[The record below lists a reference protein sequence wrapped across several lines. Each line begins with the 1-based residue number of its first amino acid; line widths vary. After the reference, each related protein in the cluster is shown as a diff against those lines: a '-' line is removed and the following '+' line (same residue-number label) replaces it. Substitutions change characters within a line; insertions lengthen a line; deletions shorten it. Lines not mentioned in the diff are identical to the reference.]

1 MQGNKKHTEGHSD
14 SSSIGSLLDDT
25 DREVSSLT
33 DRAFKSLCVAE
44 LEDSYNE
51 PDLAISPDF
60 ALQFSAKF
68 HPGTLNHAIKKS
80 NVCNKLT
87 ARNNE
92 HTIWAST
99 FQRLPKC
106 APEEKRIA
114 KNNTFATERKKL
126 NLPVPGPR
134 NNKHVSKVSSLIKTF
149 DKTADQGSGG
159 SLIAIKQPIKN
170 SFQKCKLN
178 HGNDMA
184 CWDDTDILS
193 IHKELSEFSE
203 DSQGSH
209 CLSGKHEPQKRPNK
223 IDLSYCGSDGY
234 YPVLIEMSK
243 VAKSN
248 FSRSSKKALKN
259 RSMKVNEPAK
269 KGNFLHSEN
278 SAFESWNVHHKKLTE
293 KEEFVDIKMKKDGLT
308 YLEEAPFIKGSH
320 THEHKLP
327 PVKTTV
333 AKKQEKDFQMKPTPP
348 EAAFSIPLPA
358 VYAPQGPLPSET
370 KFPAALPPAP
380 PPRIHAHQ
388 GPPRPPPVPQALSLP
403 TPTQQGHPPTPPTPE
418 APPVP
423 PPPVPAQLSP
433 PAMSQASV
441 SPQSVSYRMVSPS
454 PMSQAPSPPPPRPL
468 ATLAEEEALSPQ
480 LGNTCPPWRRQR
492 ATKGAAER
500 RQTSKEKFTASDE
513 TCSLSEKATGA
524 EPGLDVTSLAKQVN
538 SPGSISPSFN
548 ITELLTPIIPPKQE
562 VDAVENELIP
572 LTPPPTESTALR
584 DHEGSAFGDY
594 TSRDSYKSK
603 ASSLLFNLK
612 DVRKRVKSIYTPSP
626 LLRALEEKNKT
637 RENIPE
643 STKMNASLSTLQE
656 KSNKNIAEK
665 DESTDTTSILSGSV
679 HKKDNKTDLTG
690 HFTDNYLTLNSPQ
703 TTADLLFYQTGDNLQ
718 QDDSKHEDLVKNTRD
733 NENFPSFRHESNEP
747 DLRKLLQYP
756 ALKPFSRDNA
766 DTTAGQPM
774 QNPSV
779 QGEENER
786 QAAIQNENFA
796 FKMLPNQLSPAE
808 DVRYSDTQTNIVVPG
823 HEAQGKRSTSSSEQ
837 SFVSTVEQPL
847 QEELFPP
854 VSLVQKASLQESQRT
869 KSEMGADS
877 KKSHKERGKEVG
889 EDELQYYACISSGTG
904 AAEKREGKVAGNEQR
919 SMMKEKLRRE
929 KREEANSMDS
939 TSNSI
944 RDMSIPRSE
953 EPQTPPSSSSTKPS
967 LFLIKDN
974 TFRSPQVI
982 RAVKLPLFRSFSL
995 DDTVSSSY
1003 KEMESRFMPPAEH
1016 NKQHQ
1021 NMLRAQEAGWSASR
1035 HRGQQ
1040 NVREGATDRGKEASE
1055 PGSTS
1060 ATLDPSLLE
1069 DTESFSLGKLMEEDE
1084 ETCALLNKVGKVN
1097 EERVCRRKE
1106 KPQIRKARHSLTQ
1119 SNLDL
1124 ENDQAQ
1130 SNPSYPTERKTNYF
1144 KNHNLSNRRGG
1155 SCAKKIITRDTISPV
1170 TGSISEDHMYS
1181 LVSHEALEDILHT
1194 EGAPVLLDSLAC
1206 SAVTSPRSG
1215 STMHSFAASSSSDK
1229 PTISGL
1235 RETEDV
1241 IDPALLNMAL
1251 KSQADM
1257 SAEEILDSAQRNL
1270 LSDSAGEAERLEPR
1284 RLGERAAGKPPA
1296 VPPKTEKALRR
1307 AKKLASRRKKMQ
1319 EEQKKH
1325 QTEHTDTVGRKP
1337 SHSGQTLASPSPL
1350 GYSPL
1355 HPATH
1360 STFTPTETSTGRPSG
1375 ASAVS
1380 PSPSSTQRKLL
1391 QDPDSGQYYVVDL
1404 PAEVNLKTFYDPET
1418 GKYVQVSVP
1427 SLEGNL
1433 CQPPSSEIMNSPY
1446 ASYPRVL
1453 PLPASSVAVLKSPS
1467 QLSEPTRLMPAVPGE
1482 PVELPEDGQQDYRYT
1497 EAVNTQPYIEPTS
1510 YSYSKESDTEETQ
1523 VHLGKDMS
1531 PTPNTDTVSL
1541 TDLDDFAAE
1550 GVS

>member
-99 FQRLPKC
+99 FQQLPKC
-106 APEEKRIA
+106 VPEEKRIA
-114 KNNTFATERKKL
+114 KNNTFATERKNL

-134 NNKHVSKVSSLIKTF
+134 NSKHVSKVSSLIKTF

-170 SFQKCKLN
+170 SFQKWKLSR
-178 HGNDMA
+178 GNDMA
-184 CWDDTDILS
+184 WWDDTDILS
-193 IHKELSEFSE
+193 IQKELSEFSE
-203 DSQGSH
+203 ASQGSH
-209 CLSGKHEPQKRPNK
+209 CLSGKHEPQKRSNK

-259 RSMKVNEPAK
+259 RSVKVNEPAK
-269 KGNFLHSEN
+269 RGNFLHSEN
-278 SAFESWNVHHKKLTE
+278 SAFESWNIHHKKLTE
-293 KEEFVDIKMKKDGLT
+293 KDKF
-308 YLEEAPFIKGSH
+308 
-320 THEHKLP
+320 
-327 PVKTTV
+327 
-333 AKKQEKDFQMKPTPP
+333 PTPP
-348 EAAFSIPLPA
+348 EAAF
-358 VYAPQGPLPSET
+358 
-370 KFPAALPPAP
+370 
-380 PPRIHAHQ
+380 
-388 GPPRPPPVPQALSLP
+388 
-403 TPTQQGHPPTPPTPE
+403 TPPM
-418 APPVP
+418 P
-423 PPPVPAQLSP
+423 PPPIPAQLSP
-433 PAMSQASV
+433 PALSQASV
-441 SPQSVSYRMVSPS
+441 SPQSTSYRMVSPS
-454 PMSQAPSPPPPRPL
+454 AMSQAPNPSPPRPL
-468 ATLAEEEALSPQ
+468 ATLTEGEAVGPQ

-492 ATKGAAER
+492 ATKEAAEK
-500 RQTSKEKFTASDE
+500 RQTSKEKFTASNE
-513 TCSLSEKATGA
+513 TCSLSKKATGA
-524 EPGLDVTSLAKQVN
+524 KPDMDVTPLAKQVN

-562 VDAVENELIP
+562 MDAVESELIP
-572 LTPPPTESTALR
+572 LTPPPTESTASR

-626 LLRALEEKNKT
+626 LLRALEEKNKA
-637 RENIPE
+637 RENIQE
-643 STKMNASLSTLQE
+643 STKMNATLSTLQE
-656 KSNKNIAEK
+656 KSSKNIAEE
-665 DESTDTTSILSGSV
+665 DESSDITSILSGSV
-679 HKKDNKTDLTG
+679 HRKDNKADLTG
-690 HFTDNYLTLNSPQ
+690 HFTDNYLTLSSPR

-718 QDDSKHEDLVKNTRD
+718 QDNSKHKDLVKNTRD
-733 NENFPSFRHESNEP
+733 NENLPLFRHESSEP
-747 DLRKLLQYP
+747 DLRKHVQYP

-766 DTTAGQPM
+766 AGQPM
-774 QNPSV
+774 QSPSV

-786 QAAIQNENFA
+786 QAAIQNENFT
-796 FKMLPNQLSPAE
+796 FKTLPNQHSPAE
-808 DVRYSDTQTNIVVPG
+808 NVPHSDTQTNVVVLG

-847 QEELFPP
+847 QED
-854 VSLVQKASLQESQRT
+854 QRT
-869 KSEMGADS
+869 KSEVGADS
-877 KKSHKERGKEVG
+877 NKSHKERGKEVG
-889 EDELQYYACISSGTG
+889 EDELEYYACIISGTG
-904 AAEKREGKVAGNEQR
+904 AAEKREGKVTGNEQR
-919 SMMKEKLRRE
+919 SLMKEKLSRE
-929 KREEANSMDS
+929 KREETNSMDS
-939 TSNSI
+939 SSDGM
-944 RDMSIPRSE
+944 REMSIPRSE

-967 LFLIKDN
+967 LFMIKDN

-1003 KEMESRFMPPAEH
+1003 KEMESRLMPPTEH
-1016 NKQHQ
+1016 KKQHQ
-1021 NMLRAQEAGWSASR
+1021 NMLHAQEVGWLASR
-1035 HRGQQ
+1035 RRGQQ
-1040 NVREGATDRGKEASE
+1040 NVRDGTTDRGKEASE
-1055 PGSTS
+1055 PGSAST
-1060 ATLDPSLLE
+1060 ALDPSLLE
-1069 DTESFSLGKLMEEDE
+1069 DRESFSLGKLMEEDG
-1084 ETCALLNKVGKVN
+1084 ETCALLNKVEKKN
-1097 EERVCRRKE
+1097 EESVCRRKE
-1106 KPQIRKARHSLTQ
+1106 KPQTRKTRHSLTQ
-1119 SNLDL
+1119 PNLGL
-1124 ENDQAQ
+1124 ESDQAQ
-1130 SNPSYPTERKTNYF
+1130 NNPSYPTERNTNYF
-1144 KNHNLSNRRGG
+1144 KNRHLSNRRGG
-1155 SCAKKIITRDTISPV
+1155 SCAKKIITRETTSPV
-1170 TGSISEDHMYS
+1170 TDFISEDHTYS
-1181 LVSHEALEDILHT
+1181 PVSHEALEDILHT
-1194 EGAPVLLDSLAC
+1194 EGAPVLLDN
-1206 SAVTSPRSG
+1206 
-1215 STMHSFAASSSSDK
+1215 K

-1241 IDPALLNMAL
+1241 TNPALLNMAL
-1251 KSQADM
+1251 KNQADM
-1257 SAEEILDSAQRNL
+1257 SSEEILDLARRNL
-1270 LSDSAGEAERLEPR
+1270 LSDSGGEAERLEPR
-1284 RLGERAAGKPPA
+1284 GLGERAAGKPPA

-1319 EEQKKH
+1319 EQQKKH

-1337 SHSGQTLASPSPL
+1337 SHSGQTLASPSRL
-1350 GYSPL
+1350 GYSHL
-1355 HPATH
+1355 HPAPH
-1360 STFTPTETSTGRPSG
+1360 STSTPTETSTGRPSG
-1375 ASAVS
+1375 TSAVS
-1380 PSPSSTQRKLL
+1380 PSSSSTQRKLL

-1427 SLEGNL
+1427 SSEGNL
-1433 CQPPSSEIMNSPY
+1433 DQPPSSEIMNSPY
-1446 ASYPRVL
+1446 VSYPRVL

-1467 QLSEPTRLMPAVPGE
+1467 QLSEPTGLMPAVPE
-1482 PVELPEDGQQDYRYT
+1482 PAELPED
-1497 EAVNTQPYIEPTS
+1497 
-1510 YSYSKESDTEETQ
+1510 DTEETQ
-1523 VHLGKDMS
+1523 VRVGKDMS
-1531 PTPNTDTVSL
+1531 PTPNTDIVSL

>member
-1 MQGNKKHTEGHSD
+1 TMQGNKKHTEGHSD

-44 LEDSYNE
+44 LDSYNE

-87 ARNNE
+87 ARSSE

-99 FQRLPKC
+99 FQQLPNC
-106 APEEKRIA
+106 TPEEKRLA
-114 KNNTFATERKKL
+114 KNNSFTTERKKL

-134 NNKHVSKVSSLIKTF
+134 SNKHVSKVSSLIKTF

-170 SFQKCKLN
+170 NFQKCKLN

-193 IHKELSEFSE
+193 IRKELSELSE
-203 DSQGSH
+203 AGQGSH
-209 CLSGKHEPQKRPNK
+209 CLIGKHEPQKRPNK

-243 VAKSN
+243 VARSN
-248 FSRSSKKALKN
+248 FSRSSKKASKN

-293 KEEFVDIKMKKDGLT
+293 KEEFVDIKMKKEGLT

-320 THEHKLP
+320 TREHKLP

-333 AKKQEKDFQMKPTPP
+333 AKKQEKDFQIKPTPP
-348 EAAFSIPLPA
+348 EATLSIPLSA
-358 VYAPQGPLPSET
+358 VS
-370 KFPAALPPAP
+370 
-380 PPRIHAHQ
+380 
-388 GPPRPPPVPQALSLP
+388 
-403 TPTQQGHPPTPPTPE
+403 
-418 APPVP
+418 
-423 PPPVPAQLSP
+423 
-433 PAMSQASV
+433 
-441 SPQSVSYRMVSPS
+441 
-454 PMSQAPSPPPPRPL
+454 PPPRPL
-468 ATLAEEEALSPQ
+468 ATLTEEEALSPQ

-500 RQTSKEKFTASDE
+500 RQTSKEKFPASDE
-513 TCSLSEKATGA
+513 TCLLSEKVTGT
-524 EPGLDVTSLAKQVN
+524 EPSLDVTPLAKQVN

-562 VDAVENELIP
+562 VDTVESELIP
-572 LTPPPTESTALR
+572 LTPPPTESTVLR
-584 DHEGSAFGDY
+584 DHEGSTCSDY
-594 TSRDSYKSK
+594 SSRDSYKSK

-637 RENIPE
+637 RENTQE
-643 STKMNASLSTLQE
+643 STKMNASFLTLQE

-665 DESTDTTSILSGSV
+665 DESSDMTSILSGSV

-690 HFTDNYLTLNSPQ
+690 HFTDNYFTLSSPQ
-703 TTADLLFYQTGDNLQ
+703 TTVDLLFYQTGDNVQ
-718 QDDSKHEDLVKNTRD
+718 QDNSKREDLVKNTRD
-733 NENFPSFRHESNEP
+733 NENFPLFRHESNEP
-747 DLRKLLQYP
+747 DLRKHLQYP
-756 ALKPFSRDNA
+756 ALKAFSRDSA
-766 DTTAGQPM
+766 DTTSGQPM
-774 QNPSV
+774 QNRSV

-796 FKMLPNQLSPAE
+796 FKTLPNQLSPAE
-808 DVRYSDTQTNIVVPG
+808 DVPYSATQTNMVVPG

-847 QEELFPP
+847 QEEPCPAVPLM
-854 VSLVQKASLQESQRT
+854 QKACLQESQRT

-877 KKSHKERGKEVG
+877 KKSHKERGKEVR
-889 EDELQYYACISSGTG
+889 EDELQYYACISSGSG
-904 AAEKREGKVAGNEQR
+904 AAESGEGKVTGNEQR
-919 SMMKEKLRRE
+919 SVMKEKLRRE

-939 TSNSI
+939 ASDSI

-967 LFLIKDN
+967 LFMIKDN

-1016 NKQHQ
+1016 NKQHRS
-1021 NMLRAQEAGWSASR
+1021 MLHAQEVGWSASR
-1035 HRGQQ
+1035 RRGQQ
-1040 NVREGATDRGKEASE
+1040 NLKDGATDRGKEARE

-1060 ATLDPSLLE
+1060 TMLEPSLLE
-1069 DTESFSLGKLMEEDE
+1069 DTESFSLGKLTEEDE
-1084 ETCALLNKVGKVN
+1084 ETCALLNNVGKMN
-1097 EERVCRRKE
+1097 EESVCRRKE
-1106 KPQIRKARHSLTQ
+1106 KPQTRKARHSLTQ
-1119 SNLDL
+1119 PNLGL

-1130 SNPSYPTERKTNYF
+1130 NKPSYPTERKTNYF

-1155 SCAKKIITRDTISPV
+1155 SCAKKIITRETISPV

-1181 LVSHEALEDILHT
+1181 PVSHEALENILHI

-1229 PTISGL
+1229 PTTSGL

-1241 IDPALLNMAL
+1241 INPALLNMAL
-1251 KSQADM
+1251 KSQAVM
-1257 SAEEILDSAQRNL
+1257 SAEEILDSALRNL
-1270 LSDSAGEAERLEPR
+1270 PSSSAGEAERLEPR
-1284 RLGERAAGKPPA
+1284 GLGERAAGKPPA

-1319 EEQKKH
+1319 EQQKKH
-1325 QTEHTDTVGRKP
+1325 QTENTDAVGRKP

-1350 GYSPL
+1350 GYSPV
-1355 HPATH
+1355 HPAPH
-1360 STFTPTETSTGRPSG
+1360 STFPTETSTGTPSG

-1427 SLEGNL
+1427 SSEGNL
-1433 CQPPSSEIMNSPY
+1433 YQPPSSQIMNSPY

-1467 QLSEPTRLMPAVPGE
+1467 QLSEPAWLMPAVPGE
-1482 PVELPEDGQQDYRYT
+1482 PAELPEDGEEDYRYT
-1497 EAVNTQPYIEPTS
+1497 AAVDTQAYVEPAS
-1510 YSYSKESDTEETQ
+1510 YSYSQGTEETQ
-1523 VHLGKDMS
+1523 VLLGKDTS
-1531 PTPNTDTVSL
+1531 PTPNTDIVSL

>member
-1 MQGNKKHTEGHSD
+1 TMQGNKKHTEGHSD

-60 ALQFSAKF
+60 ALQLSAKF
-68 HPGTLNHAIKKS
+68 HPGTLNHTIKKS

-92 HTIWAST
+92 HAIWAST
-99 FQRLPKC
+99 FQQLPKC
-106 APEEKRIA
+106 APEERRIA

-149 DKTADQGSGG
+149 DKSADQGSGG
-159 SLIAIKQPIKN
+159 SLIAFKQPIKN

-203 DSQGSH
+203 ASQGSH
-209 CLSGKHEPQKRPNK
+209 CLSSKHEPQKRPNK

-248 FSRSSKKALKN
+248 FYRSSKKALKN
-259 RSMKVNEPAK
+259 RSVKVNEPAK

-293 KEEFVDIKMKKDGLT
+293 KEEFVDIKTKKESLA
-308 YLEEAPFIKGSH
+308 YLEEAPFIKGSRR
-320 THEHKLP
+320 HELKLP
-327 PVKTTV
+327 PAKIPV
-333 AKKQEKDFQMKPTPP
+333 AKKQEKDFQMEVTPP
-348 EAAFSIPLPA
+348 EAAFSTPA
-358 VYAPQGPLPSET
+358 VYVPQGALPSET
-370 KFPAALPPAP
+370 E
-380 PPRIHAHQ
+380 
-388 GPPRPPPVPQALSLP
+388 
-403 TPTQQGHPPTPPTPE
+403 T
-418 APPVP
+418 
-423 PPPVPAQLSP
+423 
-433 PAMSQASV
+433 
-441 SPQSVSYRMVSPS
+441 
-454 PMSQAPSPPPPRPL
+454 L
-468 ATLAEEEALSPQ
+468 ATLTEEEALSPQ

-492 ATKGAAER
+492 AAKGAAEKK
-500 RQTSKEKFTASDE
+500 QTSKKFTASDE
-513 TCSLSEKATGA
+513 TVSLSEKATGN
-524 EPGLDVTSLAKQVN
+524 EPGLDVTPLAKQVN

-548 ITELLTPIIPPKQE
+548 ITELLTPIIPPKQD
-562 VDAVENELIP
+562 VDPVESELIP
-572 LTPPPTESTALR
+572 LTPPPTESTAAR
-584 DHEGSAFGDY
+584 DHEGSVFGDY
-594 TSRDSYKSK
+594 RSRDSYKSK

-637 RENIPE
+637 RENIQE
-643 STKMNASLSTLQE
+643 STKTNASLLTLQE

-665 DESTDTTSILSGSV
+665 DELSDITSILSSSV
-679 HKKDNKTDLTG
+679 HEKDSKTDLTG
-690 HFTDNYLTLNSPQ
+690 RFTDNYLTLSSPQ

-718 QDDSKHEDLVKNTRD
+718 QDDSKHEGLVKNTRG
-733 NENFPSFRHESNEP
+733 NENFPLLRHESNEP
-747 DLRKLLQYP
+747 DLRKHLQYP

-774 QNPSV
+774 QNASV

-786 QAAIQNENFA
+786 QAANQNEEFA
-796 FKMLPNQLSPAE
+796 FKTTPDKLSPAE
-808 DVRYSDTQTNIVVPG
+808 NMPCSDVQTSMVVTG
-823 HEAQGKRSTSSSEQ
+823 HEAQGKRSSSSSEQ

-847 QEELFPP
+847 QEEAFPP
-854 VSLVQKASLQESQRT
+854 VPLMQKACLQESQRT
-869 KSEMGADS
+869 KSEMDADS
-877 KKSHKERGKEVG
+877 KKSHKGRGKEVG

-904 AAEKREGKVAGNEQR
+904 AAEKEGRVTGNEQG
-919 SMMKEKLRRE
+919 SLMKEKLRRE
-929 KREEANSMDS
+929 KAEEANSMDS
-939 TSNSI
+939 ASNSI
-944 RDMSIPRSE
+944 RDKSE

-967 LFLIKDN
+967 LFMIKDN

-1003 KEMESRFMPPAEH
+1003 KEMESRFVPPAEH

-1021 NMLRAQEAGWSASR
+1021 NVPHTQVVGWSALR
-1035 HRGQQ
+1035 RRAQQ
-1040 NVREGATDRGKEASE
+1040 NVRDGATDRGKEASE
-1055 PGSTS
+1055 HGSTS

-1069 DTESFSLGKLMEEDE
+1069 DAESFSSGKLMEEDE
-1084 ETCALLNKVGKVN
+1084 DTCALLNKVGTMN
-1097 EERVCRRKE
+1097 EESVCRRQE

-1119 SNLDL
+1119 PNLCL

-1130 SNPSYPTERKTNYF
+1130 NNHSYPTERKMNYF
-1144 KNHNLSNRRGG
+1144 KNHHLSNRRGG
-1155 SCAKKIITRDTISPV
+1155 SCVKKIITRETISPV
-1170 TGSISEDHMYS
+1170 TGSRSEDHMYS
-1181 LVSHEALEDILHT
+1181 PVSHEDLEDNLHT

-1215 STMHSFAASSSSDK
+1215 SMKHFTVASSSSDK
-1229 PTISGL
+1229 PT

-1241 IDPALLNMAL
+1241 INPALLNVAL

-1257 SAEEILDSAQRNL
+1257 YAEEILDPAQRNL
-1270 LSDSAGEAERLEPR
+1270 LSEIAGEAERLQTRGP
-1284 RLGERAAGKPPA
+1284 GERAAGKPPA

-1307 AKKLASRRKKMQ
+1307 AKKLASRRKKM
-1319 EEQKKH
+1319 EEQQKNH
-1325 QTEHTDTVGRKP
+1325 QTEHTDAVGSK
-1337 SHSGQTLASPSPL
+1337 SHSGQTLASPSSL

-1355 HPATH
+1355 HPAPH

-1375 ASAVS
+1375 ASAIS
-1380 PSPSSTQRKLL
+1380 PSPSSNQRKLL

-1427 SLEGNL
+1427 SFEGNL
-1433 CQPPSSEIMNSPY
+1433 YQAPSSEIMNSPY

-1453 PLPASSVAVLKSPS
+1453 PLPASSVAVLKSAS
-1467 QLSEPTRLMPAVPGE
+1467 QVSEPPWLMPAVSGDPA
-1482 PVELPEDGQQDYRYT
+1482 ELPEDGQQDYRYA
-1497 EAVNTQPYIEPTS
+1497 EAVDTQPYIEPAS
-1510 YSYSKESDTEETQ
+1510 YSYSQDAEETQ
-1523 VHLGKDMS
+1523 VRLRKDMS

-1541 TDLDDFAAE
+1541 TNLDDFAAE

>member
-1 MQGNKKHTEGHSD
+1 TMQGNKKHTEGHSD

-68 HPGTLNHAIKKS
+68 HPGTLNHTIKKS

-99 FQRLPKC
+99 FQQLPKC

-114 KNNTFATERKKL
+114 KNNTFAMERNKL

-159 SLIAIKQPIKN
+159 SLIALKQPIKN

-203 DSQGSH
+203 ASQGSH
-209 CLSGKHEPQKRPNK
+209 CLSGKHEPQKRPTK

-259 RSMKVNEPAK
+259 RSVKVNEPAK

-278 SAFESWNVHHKKLTE
+278 SAFESWNVHHKKLAE
-293 KEEFVDIKMKKDGLT
+293 KEEFIDIKTKKEGLA
-308 YLEEAPFIKGSH
+308 YLEEAPFIKGSR
-320 THEHKLP
+320 TREHKLP
-327 PVKTTV
+327 PAKITV
-333 AKKQEKDFQMKPTPP
+333 AKKQEKGFQMETTPP
-348 EAAFSIPLPA
+348 EAAFSVPLPA
-358 VYAPQGPLPSET
+358 VYAPST
-370 KFPAALPPAP
+370 
-380 PPRIHAHQ
+380 
-388 GPPRPPPVPQALSLP
+388 
-403 TPTQQGHPPTPPTPE
+403 
-418 APPVP
+418 
-423 PPPVPAQLSP
+423 
-433 PAMSQASV
+433 
-441 SPQSVSYRMVSPS
+441 
-454 PMSQAPSPPPPRPL
+454 PPPRPL
-468 ATLAEEEALSPQ
+468 ATLTEEEVLSPQ
-480 LGNTCPPWRRQR
+480 LGNTCPPWRRHR
-492 ATKGAAER
+492 ATKGAAEK

-513 TCSLSEKATGA
+513 TVSLSEKVTGA
-524 EPGLDVTSLAKQVN
+524 EPGLDVTPLAKQVN

-562 VDAVENELIP
+562 VDPVESELIP
-572 LTPPPTESTALR
+572 LTPPPTESAAVR

-594 TSRDSYKSK
+594 KSRDSYKSK

-637 RENIPE
+637 RENIQE

-665 DESTDTTSILSGSV
+665 DESSDITSILSGSV
-679 HKKDNKTDLTG
+679 HEKDNKTDLTG
-690 HFTDNYLTLNSPQ
+690 HFTDNYLTLSSPQ

-718 QDDSKHEDLVKNTRD
+718 QDDSKHEGLVKNTRG
-733 NENFPSFRHESNEP
+733 NENFPLSRNESNVP
-747 DLRKLLQYP
+747 DLRKRLQYP
-756 ALKPFSRDNA
+756 ALKPFSKDNA

-779 QGEENER
+779 RDEENER
-786 QAAIQNENFA
+786 QAANQNEEFA
-796 FKMLPNQLSPAE
+796 FKTLPNQLSPAE
-808 DVRYSDTQTNIVVPG
+808 DVPYSDVQTSMVVTG
-823 HEAQGKRSTSSSEQ
+823 HETQGKRSSSSSEQ

-847 QEELFPP
+847 QEEPFPP
-854 VSLVQKASLQESQRT
+854 VSLMQKACLQESQRT

-904 AAEKREGKVAGNEQR
+904 AAEKEGRVTGNEQR
-919 SMMKEKLRRE
+919 SLMKETLRRE
-929 KREEANSMDS
+929 KKEEANSMDS
-939 TSNSI
+939 ASDSI

-953 EPQTPPSSSSTKPS
+953 EPQTPPTSSSTKPS
-967 LFLIKDN
+967 LFMIKDN

-1003 KEMESRFMPPAEH
+1003 REMESRFVPPAEH
-1016 NKQHQ
+1016 NKQ
-1021 NMLRAQEAGWSASR
+1021 LRNLLHAQEVGWLALR

-1040 NVREGATDRGKEASE
+1040 NVRDGAIDRGKEASE

-1069 DTESFSLGKLMEEDE
+1069 DTESFSLGKLIEEDE
-1084 ETCALLNKVGKVN
+1084 ETCALLNKVGKMN
-1097 EERVCRRKE
+1097 EESVCRRKE
-1106 KPQIRKARHSLTQ
+1106 KLQTRKARHSLTQ
-1119 SNLDL
+1119 PNLAL

-1130 SNPSYPTERKTNYF
+1130 NNASYPAERQMNYF
-1144 KNHNLSNRRGG
+1144 KNHHLSNRRGG
-1155 SCAKKIITRDTISPV
+1155 SCAKKIITRETISPV
-1170 TGSISEDHMYS
+1170 TGSISEDHTYS
-1181 LVSHEALEDILHT
+1181 PVSHEALEAILHT

-1206 SAVTSPRSG
+1206 SAVASPRSG
-1215 STMHSFAASSSSDK
+1215 SMMHSIAASSSSDK
-1229 PTISGL
+1229 PT

-1241 IDPALLNMAL
+1241 INPALLNMAL

-1270 LSDSAGEAERLEPR
+1270 PSDSAGEAERLEPGG
-1284 RLGERAAGKPPA
+1284 LGERTAGKPPA

-1319 EEQKKH
+1319 EQQKKH
-1325 QTEHTDTVGRKP
+1325 QTEHTDAVGRKA

-1350 GYSPL
+1350 EYSPL
-1355 HPATH
+1355 HSAPH
-1360 STFTPTETSTGRPSG
+1360 STFTPTETSTGRPRG

-1380 PSPSSTQRKLL
+1380 PLPSSTQRKLL

-1427 SLEGNL
+1427 SSEGNL
-1433 CQPPSSEIMNSPY
+1433 YQPPSSEIMNSPY

-1467 QLSEPTRLMPAVPGE
+1467 QLSEPTWLMPAVPGE
-1482 PVELPEDGQQDYRYT
+1482 PAELPEDDQQDYRYA
-1497 EAVNTQPYIEPTS
+1497 EAVDTQPYIEPAS
-1510 YSYSKESDTEETQ
+1510 YPYSRGAEETQ
-1523 VHLGKDMS
+1523 VHLQKDMS
-1531 PTPNTDTVSL
+1531 PTPNTDIVSL

>member
-51 PDLAISPDF
+51 PDLVISPDF
-60 ALQFSAKF
+60 TLQFSAKF
-68 HPGTLNHAIKKS
+68 HPGTLNHTIKKS
-80 NVCNKLT
+80 NACNKLT

-99 FQRLPKC
+99 FQQLPKC
-106 APEEKRIA
+106 TPEEKRIA
-114 KNNTFATERKKL
+114 KNNTFAMERKKQ

-159 SLIAIKQPIKN
+159 SLIALKQPIKN

-193 IHKELSEFSE
+193 IHKELPEFSE
-203 DSQGSH
+203 DSEGSH

-223 IDLSYCGSDGY
+223 VDLSYSGSDGY

-259 RSMKVNEPAK
+259 RSVKINEPSK

-293 KEEFVDIKMKKDGLT
+293 KEEFVDIKTKKEGLA
-308 YLEEAPFIKGSH
+308 YLEEAPFIKGSY

-327 PVKTTV
+327 PAKTTV
-333 AKKQEKDFQMKPTPP
+333 AKKQEKDFQMQPTPP

-358 VYAPQGPLPSET
+358 GCVPQGPFPSEAE
-370 KFPAALPPAP
+370 FRAARPPAP

-388 GPPRPPPVPQALSLP
+388 GPPPQPPPVPQALPLIP
-403 TPTQQGHPPTPPTPE
+403 PTQQGQTPTPPTPE

-423 PPPVPAQLSP
+423 PPPRPAQLSP
-433 PAMSQASV
+433 PALSEASV
-441 SPQSVSYRMVSPS
+441 SPQSVSYRMFSPS
-454 PMSQAPSPPPPRPL
+454 PMSQACSLPPPRPL
-468 ATLAEEEALSPQ
+468 TTLTEEETLSPQ

-492 ATKGAAER
+492 ATKGAAEKI
-500 RQTSKEKFTASDE
+500 QTSKEKFTASDE
-513 TCSLSEKATGA
+513 MVPLSEKVTGA
-524 EPGLDVTSLAKQVN
+524 EPGLDVTPLAKQVN
-538 SPGSISPSFN
+538 CPGSISPSFN

-562 VDAVENELIP
+562 VDPAESELIP
-572 LTPPPTESTALR
+572 LTPPPTESTAAR
-584 DHEGSAFGDY
+584 DHEGSTFGDY
-594 TSRDSYKSK
+594 RSRDSYKSK

-626 LLRALEEKNKT
+626 LLKALEEKNKT
-637 RENIPE
+637 RAKTQE
-643 STKMNASLSTLQE
+643 STKLNASFLTLQE

-665 DESTDTTSILSGSV
+665 DEPSDITSVLSGSV
-679 HKKDNKTDLTG
+679 HEKDNKTDLTG
-690 HFTDNYLTLNSPQ
+690 HFTDNYLTLSSPQ
-703 TTADLLFYQTGDNLQ
+703 TTADLLFYGTGNNLQ
-718 QDDSKHEDLVKNTRD
+718 QDDSKLEGLVKNIRD
-733 NENFPSFRHESNEP
+733 NENFPLFRHESNEP
-747 DLRKLLQYP
+747 DLRKHLQYP

-766 DTTAGQPM
+766 DTTAQQLM

-786 QAAIQNENFA
+786 QATNQNEEFA
-796 FKMLPNQLSPAE
+796 FKTLPNQLSPAE
-808 DVRYSDTQTNIVVPG
+808 DVPYSDIQTSMVVTG
-823 HEAQGKRSTSSSEQ
+823 HEAQRNRSSSSSEQ

-847 QEELFPP
+847 QEEPFPP
-854 VSLVQKASLQESQRT
+854 VPLIQKAYLKEGQRT
-869 KSEMGADS
+869 NSERDADS
-877 KKSHKERGKEVG
+877 KKSDTERGKAVG
-889 EDELQYYACISSGTG
+889 EDELQYYACISPGTG
-904 AAEKREGKVAGNEQR
+904 AAEKEDRVTGNEQR
-919 SMMKEKLRRE
+919 SLTEEKLRRE
-929 KREEANSMDS
+929 KREEASSMDS
-939 TSNSI
+939 ASGSV

-967 LFLIKDN
+967 LFKIKDN

-1003 KEMESRFMPPAEH
+1003 KEMQSRFVPPAEQ
-1016 NKQHQ
+1016 NMQHQ
-1021 NMLRAQEAGWSASR
+1021 NMLHAQEVGSSASR
-1035 HRGQQ
+1035 GRGQQ
-1040 NVREGATDRGKEASE
+1040 NVRDGATDRVKEASE

-1060 ATLDPSLLE
+1060 SAQDPSLLE
-1069 DTESFSLGKLMEEDE
+1069 DTESFSLGKLMEEHE
-1084 ETCALLNKVGKVN
+1084 ETCALLNKVGKMN
-1097 EERVCRRKE
+1097 EECVCKRKE
-1106 KPQIRKARHSLTQ
+1106 KPQTRKARHSLTQ
-1119 SNLDL
+1119 PNIGL

-1130 SNPSYPTERKTNYF
+1130 NKLSYPSERQTNYF
-1144 KNHNLSNRRGG
+1144 KNHHLSDRRGG
-1155 SCAKKIITRDTISPV
+1155 SCAKKIITRETISPV
-1170 TGSISEDHMYS
+1170 TDSISEDHTYS
-1181 LVSHEALEDILHT
+1181 PVSREALEDILHT

-1206 SAVTSPRSG
+1206 STVTSPRSG
-1215 STMHSFAASSSSDK
+1215 STMHSIAASSSSGK
-1229 PTISGL
+1229 PT
-1235 RETEDV
+1235 RETEDAT
-1241 IDPALLNMAL
+1241 DPALLNMAL
-1251 KSQADM
+1251 KSQAGM
-1257 SAEEILDSAQRNL
+1257 FAEEILDSAQRNL
-1270 LSDSAGEAERLEPR
+1270 SSDSAGEAERQEPR
-1284 RLGERAAGKPPA
+1284 GLGERAAGKPPA

-1307 AKKLASRRKKMQ
+1307 AKKLASRQKKMQ
-1319 EEQKKH
+1319 EQQKKY
-1325 QTEHTDTVGRKP
+1325 QTEHTDDVGRQS
-1337 SHSGQTLASPSPL
+1337 SHSGQTLASHSSL
-1350 GYSPL
+1350 RYSPL
-1355 HPATH
+1355 HPAPH

-1427 SLEGNL
+1427 SSEENL
-1433 CQPPSSEIMNSPY
+1433 YQTPSSEIMNSPY
-1446 ASYPRVL
+1446 VSYPRVL

-1467 QLSEPTRLMPAVPGE
+1467 QLSKPTWLMPAVPRE
-1482 PVELPEDGQQDYRYT
+1482 PAELPEDCQQDYRSA
-1497 EAVNTQPYIEPTS
+1497 EAVDIQPYIEPAS
-1510 YSYSKESDTEETQ
+1510 YPYNQDAEETQ
-1523 VHLGKDMS
+1523 VHLRKGMS
-1531 PTPNTDTVSL
+1531 PTPNTEIVSL
-1541 TDLDDFAAE
+1541 TDLEDFTAE

>member
-1 MQGNKKHTEGHSD
+1 TMQGNKKHTEGHSD

-68 HPGTLNHAIKKS
+68 HPGTLNHTIKKS

-99 FQRLPKC
+99 FQQLPKC

-114 KNNTFATERKKL
+114 KNNTFAMERNKL

-159 SLIAIKQPIKN
+159 SLIALKQPIKN
-170 SFQKCKLN
+170 SFQKCKFN

-203 DSQGSH
+203 ASQGSH
-209 CLSGKHEPQKRPNK
+209 CLSGKHEPQKRPTK

-259 RSMKVNEPAK
+259 RSVKVNEPAK

-278 SAFESWNVHHKKLTE
+278 SAFESWNVHHKKLAE
-293 KEEFVDIKMKKDGLT
+293 KEEFIDIKTKKEGLA
-308 YLEEAPFIKGSH
+308 YLEEAPFIEGSH
-320 THEHKLP
+320 TREHKLP
-327 PVKTTV
+327 PAKITV
-333 AKKQEKDFQMKPTPP
+333 AKKQEKGFQMETTPP
-348 EAAFSIPLPA
+348 EAAFSVPLPA
-358 VYAPQGPLPSET
+358 VYAPST
-370 KFPAALPPAP
+370 
-380 PPRIHAHQ
+380 
-388 GPPRPPPVPQALSLP
+388 
-403 TPTQQGHPPTPPTPE
+403 
-418 APPVP
+418 
-423 PPPVPAQLSP
+423 
-433 PAMSQASV
+433 
-441 SPQSVSYRMVSPS
+441 
-454 PMSQAPSPPPPRPL
+454 PPPRPL
-468 ATLAEEEALSPQ
+468 ATLTEEEVLSPQ
-480 LGNTCPPWRRQR
+480 LGNTCPPWRRHK
-492 ATKGAAER
+492 ATKGAAEK

-513 TCSLSEKATGA
+513 TVSLSEKVTGA
-524 EPGLDVTSLAKQVN
+524 EPGLDVTPLAKQVN

-562 VDAVENELIP
+562 VDPVESELIL
-572 LTPPPTESTALR
+572 LTPPPTGSAAVR
-584 DHEGSAFGDY
+584 DHEASAFGDY
-594 TSRDSYKSK
+594 RSRDSYKSK

-637 RENIPE
+637 RENIQE

-665 DESTDTTSILSGSV
+665 DESSDITSILSGSV
-679 HKKDNKTDLTG
+679 HEKDNKTDLTG
-690 HFTDNYLTLNSPQ
+690 HFTDNYLTLSSPQ

-718 QDDSKHEDLVKNTRD
+718 QDDSKHEGLVKNTRG
-733 NENFPSFRHESNEP
+733 NENFPLSRNESNVP
-747 DLRKLLQYP
+747 DLRKHLQYP
-756 ALKPFSRDNA
+756 ALKPFSKDNA
-766 DTTAGQPM
+766 DTTAGQPV

-779 QGEENER
+779 RDEENER
-786 QAAIQNENFA
+786 QAADQNEEFA
-796 FKMLPNQLSPAE
+796 FKTLPNQLSPAE
-808 DVRYSDTQTNIVVPG
+808 DVPYSDVQTSMVVTG
-823 HEAQGKRSTSSSEQ
+823 HETQGKRSSSSSEQ

-847 QEELFPP
+847 QEEPFPP
-854 VSLVQKASLQESQRT
+854 VSLMQKACLQESQRT

-904 AAEKREGKVAGNEQR
+904 AAEKEGRVTGNEQR
-919 SMMKEKLRRE
+919 SLMKETLRRE
-929 KREEANSMDS
+929 KKEEANSMDS
-939 TSNSI
+939 ASDSI
-944 RDMSIPRSE
+944 RDISIPRSE
-953 EPQTPPSSSSTKPS
+953 EPQTPPTSSSTKPS
-967 LFLIKDN
+967 LFMIKDN

-1003 KEMESRFMPPAEH
+1003 REMESRFVPPAEH
-1016 NKQHQ
+1016 NKQHR
-1021 NMLRAQEAGWSASR
+1021 NLLHAQEVGWSALR

-1040 NVREGATDRGKEASE
+1040 NVRDGATDRGKEASE

-1069 DTESFSLGKLMEEDE
+1069 DTESFSLGKLIEDE
-1084 ETCALLNKVGKVN
+1084 ETCALLNKVGKMN
-1097 EERVCRRKE
+1097 EESVCRRKE
-1106 KPQIRKARHSLTQ
+1106 KLQTRKARHSLTQ
-1119 SNLDL
+1119 PNLAL

-1130 SNPSYPTERKTNYF
+1130 NNTSYPAERQMNYF
-1144 KNHNLSNRRGG
+1144 KNHHLSNRRGG
-1155 SCAKKIITRDTISPV
+1155 SCAKKIITRETISPV
-1170 TGSISEDHMYS
+1170 TGSISEDHTYS
-1181 LVSHEALEDILHT
+1181 PVSHEALEAILHT

-1206 SAVTSPRSG
+1206 SAVASPRSG
-1215 STMHSFAASSSSDK
+1215 GMMHSIAASSSSDK
-1229 PTISGL
+1229 PT

-1241 IDPALLNMAL
+1241 INPALLNMVL

-1270 LSDSAGEAERLEPR
+1270 PSDSAGEAERLEPG
-1284 RLGERAAGKPPA
+1284 RLGERTAGKPPA

-1319 EEQKKH
+1319 EQQKKH
-1325 QTEHTDTVGRKP
+1325 PTEHTDAVGRKA

-1350 GYSPL
+1350 EYSPL
-1355 HPATH
+1355 HSAPH
-1360 STFTPTETSTGRPSG
+1360 STFTPTETSTGRPHG

-1380 PSPSSTQRKLL
+1380 PLLSSTQRKLL

-1427 SLEGNL
+1427 SSEGNL
-1433 CQPPSSEIMNSPY
+1433 YQPPSSEIMDSPY

-1467 QLSEPTRLMPAVPGE
+1467 QLSEPTWLMPAVPGE
-1482 PVELPEDGQQDYRYT
+1482 PAELPEDDQQDYRYA
-1497 EAVNTQPYIEPTS
+1497 EAVDTRPYIEPAS
-1510 YSYSKESDTEETQ
+1510 YPYSQGAEETQ
-1523 VHLGKDMS
+1523 VHLQKDMS
-1531 PTPNTDTVSL
+1531 PTPNTDMVSL

>member
-1 MQGNKKHTEGHSD
+1 TMQGNKKHTEGHSD

-68 HPGTLNHAIKKS
+68 HPGTLNHTIKKS

-99 FQRLPKC
+99 FQQLPKC

-114 KNNTFATERKKL
+114 KNNTFAMERNKL

-159 SLIAIKQPIKN
+159 SLIALKQPIKN

-203 DSQGSH
+203 ASQGSH
-209 CLSGKHEPQKRPNK
+209 CLSGKHEPQKRPTK

-259 RSMKVNEPAK
+259 RSVKVNEPAK

-278 SAFESWNVHHKKLTE
+278 SAFESWNVHHKKLAE
-293 KEEFVDIKMKKDGLT
+293 KEEFIDIKTKKEGLA
-308 YLEEAPFIKGSH
+308 YLEEAPFIKGSR
-320 THEHKLP
+320 TREHKLP
-327 PVKTTV
+327 PAKITV
-333 AKKQEKDFQMKPTPP
+333 AKKQEKGFQMETTPP
-348 EAAFSIPLPA
+348 EAAFSVPLPA
-358 VYAPQGPLPSET
+358 VYAPST
-370 KFPAALPPAP
+370 
-380 PPRIHAHQ
+380 
-388 GPPRPPPVPQALSLP
+388 
-403 TPTQQGHPPTPPTPE
+403 
-418 APPVP
+418 
-423 PPPVPAQLSP
+423 
-433 PAMSQASV
+433 
-441 SPQSVSYRMVSPS
+441 
-454 PMSQAPSPPPPRPL
+454 PPPRPL
-468 ATLAEEEALSPQ
+468 ATLTEEEVLSPQ
-480 LGNTCPPWRRQR
+480 LGNTCPPWRRHR
-492 ATKGAAER
+492 ATKGAAEK

-513 TCSLSEKATGA
+513 TVSLSEKVTGA
-524 EPGLDVTSLAKQVN
+524 EPGLDVTPLAKQVN

-562 VDAVENELIP
+562 VDPVESELIP
-572 LTPPPTESTALR
+572 LTPPPTESAAVR
-584 DHEGSAFGDY
+584 DHEGNAFGDY
-594 TSRDSYKSK
+594 RSRDSYKSK

-637 RENIPE
+637 RENIQE
-643 STKMNASLSTLQE
+643 STKMNASISTLQE

-665 DESTDTTSILSGSV
+665 DESSDITSILSGSV
-679 HKKDNKTDLTG
+679 HEKDNKTDLTG
-690 HFTDNYLTLNSPQ
+690 HFTDNYLTLSSPQ

-718 QDDSKHEDLVKNTRD
+718 QDDSKHEGLVKNTRG
-733 NENFPSFRHESNEP
+733 NENFPLSRNESNVP
-747 DLRKLLQYP
+747 DLRKRLQYP
-756 ALKPFSRDNA
+756 ALKPFSKDNA
-766 DTTAGQPM
+766 DTTAGQPV

-779 QGEENER
+779 RDEENER
-786 QAAIQNENFA
+786 QAANQNEEFA
-796 FKMLPNQLSPAE
+796 FKTLPNQLSPAE
-808 DVRYSDTQTNIVVPG
+808 DVPYSDVQTSMVVTG
-823 HEAQGKRSTSSSEQ
+823 HETQGKRSSSSSEQ

-847 QEELFPP
+847 QEEPFPP
-854 VSLVQKASLQESQRT
+854 VSLMQKACLQESQRT

-904 AAEKREGKVAGNEQR
+904 AAEKEGRVTGNEQR
-919 SMMKEKLRRE
+919 SLMKETLRRE
-929 KREEANSMDS
+929 KKEEANSMDS
-939 TSNSI
+939 ASDSI

-953 EPQTPPSSSSTKPS
+953 EPQTPPTSSSTKPS
-967 LFLIKDN
+967 LFMIKDN

-1003 KEMESRFMPPAEH
+1003 REMESRFVPPAEH
-1016 NKQHQ
+1016 KKQ
-1021 NMLRAQEAGWSASR
+1021 LRNLLHAQEVGWSALR

-1040 NVREGATDRGKEASE
+1040 NVRDGATDRGKEASE

-1069 DTESFSLGKLMEEDE
+1069 DTESFSLGKLIEEDE
-1084 ETCALLNKVGKVN
+1084 ETCALLNKVGKMN
-1097 EERVCRRKE
+1097 EESVCRRKE
-1106 KPQIRKARHSLTQ
+1106 KLQTRKARHSLTQ
-1119 SNLDL
+1119 PNLAL

-1130 SNPSYPTERKTNYF
+1130 NNASYPAERQMNYF
-1144 KNHNLSNRRGG
+1144 KNHHLSNRRGG
-1155 SCAKKIITRDTISPV
+1155 SCAKKIITRETISPM
-1170 TGSISEDHMYS
+1170 TGSISEDHTYS
-1181 LVSHEALEDILHT
+1181 PVSHEALEAILHT

-1206 SAVTSPRSG
+1206 SAVASPRSG
-1215 STMHSFAASSSSDK
+1215 SMMHSIAASSSSDK
-1229 PTISGL
+1229 PT

-1241 IDPALLNMAL
+1241 INPALLNMAL

-1270 LSDSAGEAERLEPR
+1270 PSDSAGEAERLEPGG
-1284 RLGERAAGKPPA
+1284 LGERTAGKPPA

-1319 EEQKKH
+1319 EQQKKH
-1325 QTEHTDTVGRKP
+1325 QTEHTDAVGRKA

-1350 GYSPL
+1350 EYSPL
-1355 HPATH
+1355 HSAPH
-1360 STFTPTETSTGRPSG
+1360 STFTPTETSTGRPRG

-1380 PSPSSTQRKLL
+1380 PLPSSTQRKLL

-1427 SLEGNL
+1427 SSEGNL
-1433 CQPPSSEIMNSPY
+1433 YQPPSSEIMNSPY

-1467 QLSEPTRLMPAVPGE
+1467 QLSEPTWLMPAVPGE
-1482 PVELPEDGQQDYRYT
+1482 PAELPEDDQQDYRYA
-1497 EAVNTQPYIEPTS
+1497 EAVDTQPYIEPAS
-1510 YSYSKESDTEETQ
+1510 YPYSQGAEETQ
-1523 VHLGKDMS
+1523 VHLQKDMS
-1531 PTPNTDTVSL
+1531 PTPNTDIVSL